1 MICTLCDTHTLEY
14 GSLCP
19 SCTRTTHDRLT
30 RLPRLWASLESWLTP
45 GTTGSAQYG
54 GRVRLAEAPLPLDS
68 EVLDLRAEG
77 GIVGVLEDWR
87 TALYE
92 TRGWAPP
99 PRAASLGNR
108 VTIAAADLDH
118 HLDWISRWYAGEA
131 FGWDIRRLFQRVH
144 RVVQPGHGLDRPKP
158 TFLGHCIAV
167 DPSGVICGAKIF
179 ADMRTVV
186 QCEWCL
192 CPYPPERWLAL
203 RHFQPGGQAPAD
215 DQEPAA
221 A

>member
-1 MICTLCDTHTLEY
+1 MICTLCDTHELEY

-19 SCTRTTHDRLT
+19 SCTRATHERLT
-30 RLPRLWASLESWLTP
+30 RLPRLWSSLESWLTP

-68 EVLDLRAEG
+68 EVLDLIAEG

-87 TALYE
+87 EAVYE
-92 TRGWAPP
+92 TRGWWWP
-99 PRAASLGNR
+99 PRANTIAQR
-108 VTIAAADLDH
+108 VTIAADDLNH

-131 FGWDIRRLFQRVH
+131 FGRDIRRLFQRAY
-144 RVVQPGHGLDRPKP
+144 RVVQPGHDLDQPRP

-167 DPSGVICGAKIF
+167 DPSGVVCGAKIY
-179 ADMRTVV
+179 ADMRTAV

-203 RHFQPGGQAPAD
+203 RHFQPGSR
-215 DQEPAA
+215 PAA
-221 A
+221 APERSAAA

>member
-19 SCTRTTHDRLT
+19 SCTRITHDRLT

-68 EVLDLRAEG
+68 EVLDLIAEG

-87 TALYE
+87 EAMYE
-92 TRGWAPP
+92 TRGWWWPQ
-99 PRAASLGNR
+99 RANTLSQR
-108 VTIAAADLDH
+108 VTIAAGDLDA

-131 FGWDIRRLFQRVH
+131 FARDIRGLYTRVH
-144 RVVQPGHGLDRPKP
+144 RVIQPGHDLDRPRP

-167 DPSGVICGAKIF
+167 DPSGVICGAKIY

-186 QCEWCL
+186 RCEWCL

-203 RHFQPGGQAPAD
+203 RQFQPGQQAEQ
-215 DQEPAA
+215 QEHAA

>member
-68 EVLDLRAEG
+68 EVLDLIAEG

-87 TALYE
+87 AAVYE
-92 TRGWAPP
+92 TRGWDQP
-99 PRAASLGNR
+99 PRAASLANR
-108 VTIAAADLDH
+108 VWIAAGDLDH
-118 HLDWISRWYAGEA
+118 HLDWISRWYAGEG
-131 FGWDIRRLFQRVH
+131 FGWDIRRLFQRIH
-144 RVVQPGHGLDRPKP
+144 RVVQPGHELDRPRP

-167 DPSGVICGAKIF
+167 DPSSVICGAKIY

-186 QCEWCL
+186 RCEWCL

-203 RHFQPGGQAPAD
+203 RHFQPGGQAAAD